1 MESLNLFFSPSTGTT
16 EEWNA
21 AFSRVDDF
29 FRAHRVRQTFLIL
42 DVLKSAAIK
51 HAQNPTVS
59 PTTLAVRE
67 AQERVDRWLQKI
79 MAGTDITES
88 RQVPNGLVA
97 FLLNDGPRQFPEAFL
112 HPQPPRVLVDGMRQR
127 ILEAGPDLQ
136 VSNMVPRPIDLGL
149 LPEMADQTWEFLE
162 DRPYL
167 RVGLIWLLF
176 VLILGLVVATIP

>member
-1 MESLNLFFSPSTGTT
+1 MESLNPFFTPSTGTPD
-16 EEWNA
+16 EWNA

-42 DVLKSAAIK
+42 DVLKTAALR
-51 HAQNPTVS
+51 HAQNPTDS
-59 PTTLAVRE
+59 PTTLAVKE
-67 AQERVDRWLQKI
+67 ARERVDRWLLKI
-79 MAGTDITES
+79 MAGTDITEA
-88 RQVPNGLVA
+88 RQVPNGLLA
-97 FLLNDGPRQFPEAFL
+97 FLLHDGPRQFPEAFL
-112 HPQPPRVLVDGMRQR
+112 HHQPPRTLVDGMRQR

-136 VSNMVPRPIDLGL
+136 VSNMVPRPIDPGL

-176 VLILGLVVATIP
+176 LLVLGLLVVAIP